1 MCKLVSGAEFD
12 VAKRTIVSTKLAEE
26 DSLIF
31 VGSAD
36 EMEQVVFQSEG
47 RIFS

>member
-1 MCKLVSGAEFD
+1 M
-12 VAKRTIVSTKLAEE
+12 KRTIVSTKLAEE

-36 EMEQVVFQSEG
+36 EMEQVVFRVKADIS
-47 RIFS
+47 